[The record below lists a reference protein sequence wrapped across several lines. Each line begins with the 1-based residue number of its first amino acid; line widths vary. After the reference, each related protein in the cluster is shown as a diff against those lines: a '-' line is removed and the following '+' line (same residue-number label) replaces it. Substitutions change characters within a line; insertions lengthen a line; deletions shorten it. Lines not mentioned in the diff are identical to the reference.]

1 MKRYVIIGN
10 GTAAAGCI
18 EGIRSV
24 DRDGG
29 ITVVSAEKHHV
40 YSRPLISYYLEGKT
54 DTERMKYR
62 PDGFYEENGVR
73 VLFSVRAESFDPD
86 GRTVR
91 LDDGT
96 ELGYDALCVAAGS
109 RPFVPPFEG
118 IEKAENKFCF
128 MTLDDALALERALT
142 ESSRVLIVG
151 AGLIGLKCA
160 EGILDRV
167 GSVTV
172 CDLADRVLSSIL
184 DAECAAVVQKQ
195 LEDHGI
201 DFMLGDS
208 VARFSKDTAYM
219 KSGKEVPFDILVLA
233 VGVRANSEL
242 VKNAGGEVN
251 RGIVV
256 DVRQATSLPSVYAA
270 GDCAEGFDASIGQNR
285 VLAILPNAY
294 TEGRTAGINM
304 AGGDDRFDCAI
315 PMNSVGF
322 FGFHIMTA
330 GSYDGEMTE
339 EREEESVRRFFTRD
353 GCLIGF
359 IIIGDTV
366 RAGIYTDLI
375 RKKTP
380 LSTVDFDFAKKY
392 ASNLIFSPEIRRK
405 RFGGVV

>member
-1 MKRYVIIGN
+1 MKRVYVN
-10 GTAAAGCI
+10 EEWRLGC
-18 EGIRSV
+18 
-24 DRDGG
+24 
-29 ITVVSAEKHHV
+29 
-40 YSRPLISYYLEGKT
+40 
-54 DTERMKYR
+54 
-62 PDGFYEENGVR
+62 
-73 VLFSVRAESFDPD
+73 
-86 GRTVR
+86 R
-91 LDDGT
+91 LC
-96 ELGYDALCVAAGS
+96 EYNCA
-109 RPFVPPFEG
+109 F
-118 IEKAENKFCF
+118 
-128 MTLDDALALERALT
+128 ALERALT

-167 GSVTV
+167 ESVTV
-172 CDLADRVLSSIL
+172 C
-184 DAECAAVVQKQ
+184 
-195 LEDHGI
+195 
-201 DFMLGDS
+201 
-208 VARFSKDTAYM
+208 
-219 KSGKEVPFDILVLA
+219 
-233 VGVRANSEL
+233 
-242 VKNAGGEVN
+242 
-251 RGIVV
+251 
-256 DVRQATSLPSVYAA
+256 
-270 GDCAEGFDASIGQNR
+270 

-339 EREEESVRRFFTRD
+339 EREEGSVRRFFTKD

-380 LSTVDFDFAKKY
+380 LSTVDFDFAKKN